1 MSSNPPSP
9 TPPFSYT
16 VPFVGNHSSMV
27 IGSKGKCIQSF
38 QKEFGVNIKAMKADT
53 SKNLPVP
60 YFLIEGNERDVLYA
74 SLKVHSLLSLS
85 MGRSEKELKAKNE
98 LLTKEKSVKCS
109 SPQTHMRKSKGFQSA
124 EGWRCGCINWEC
136 GDYWC
141 AARFDSKN
149 N

>member
-1 MSSNPPSP
+1 MPS

-98 LLTKEKSVKCS
+98 QLTKDNEEMIAIIDEMDT
-109 SPQTHMRKSKGFQSA
+109 SPIVHTP
-124 EGWRCGCINWEC
+124 N
-136 GDYWC
+136 
-141 AARFDSKN
+141 
-149 N
+149 